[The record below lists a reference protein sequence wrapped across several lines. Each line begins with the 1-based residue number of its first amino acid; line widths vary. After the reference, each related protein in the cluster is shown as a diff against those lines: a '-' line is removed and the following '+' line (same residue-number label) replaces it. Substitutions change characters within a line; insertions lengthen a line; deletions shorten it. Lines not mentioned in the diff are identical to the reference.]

1 MTPVGVGKLVP
12 VVLGPQ
18 GFPTAKPA
26 GTADKDGLSAP
37 VAHKPVCNFLIS
49 FRLSTAMWSDAGLS
63 PFLSDRNRG
72 AFTGLYGHQV
82 LDGIG
87 EKTLVHKNVAALLL
101 LLI

>member
-1 MTPVGVGKLVP
+1 MKPIGVGKLVP
-12 VVLGPQ
+12 VVLGQQ

-26 GTADKDGLSAP
+26 GTAAKDGLSAP
-37 VAHKPVCNFLIS
+37 LAHKPVCNFLIS
-49 FRLSTAMWSDAGLS
+49 FMLSTAMWSGAGLS

-87 EKTLVHKNVAALLL
+87 EKALVHTKPLALLL